1 MRKLRKKIVG
11 LMGCTVNNK
20 NLGCMA
26 LSYSLVNCI
35 NEIAK
40 KESIDVDFVFFDNSA
55 TNTAITKLKNQ
66 LGLLDNQA
74 TISKALEWDF
84 HTLKA
89 AGRTIK
95 HLPDTMKS
103 LQIIKSC
110 DFIVDLTQGDSFS
123 DIYGQNRFYRW
134 TGAKALVEKTGIP
147 LVLGP
152 QTYGPFFDDKVKKFA
167 KSIIESAAMVIARDE
182 ESKEYVESFCSKS
195 VLSTT
200 DLAFMLP
207 YKKADIGV
215 QSKIRIGINPSGLL
229 CRNKTDDSSFD
240 SKLKTDYEK
249 YMNHI
254 IGWLKKQQCYEIH
267 MISHVGNEAIESM
280 GGIDGVIYH
289 QECATPIEVKSLI
302 SSMDIFVG
310 ARMHATI
317 GAVSSGVATI
327 PVAYSRKFSGL
338 YGSLGYPYI
347 IDLQSLDT
355 EKAIELTKE
364 YILGYI
370 QLQSATR
377 AIRSEIQTKSNLTQ
391 EIFSDLL
398 RGEV

>member
-134 TGAKALVEKTGIP
+134 TGAKALVEKVGIFNAGCFTDVQAATARN
-147 LVLGP
+147 L
-152 QTYGPFFDDKVKKFA
+152 FDVASSDILDKF
-167 KSIIESAAMVIARDE
+167 
-182 ESKEYVESFCSKS
+182 
-195 VLSTT
+195 
-200 DLAFMLP
+200 
-207 YKKADIGV
+207 
-215 QSKIRIGINPSGLL
+215 
-229 CRNKTDDSSFD
+229 
-240 SKLKTDYEK
+240 
-249 YMNHI
+249 
-254 IGWLKKQQCYEIH
+254 
-267 MISHVGNEAIESM
+267 
-280 GGIDGVIYH
+280 
-289 QECATPIEVKSLI
+289 I
-302 SSMDIFVG
+302 SSLVNKCRIHNVISFRG
-310 ARMHATI
+310 WH
-317 GAVSSGVATI
+317 
-327 PVAYSRKFSGL
+327 
-338 YGSLGYPYI
+338 
-347 IDLQSLDT
+347 
-355 EKAIELTKE
+355 
-364 YILGYI
+364 
-370 QLQSATR
+370 
-377 AIRSEIQTKSNLTQ
+377 SE
-391 EIFSDLL
+391 
-398 RGEV
+398 